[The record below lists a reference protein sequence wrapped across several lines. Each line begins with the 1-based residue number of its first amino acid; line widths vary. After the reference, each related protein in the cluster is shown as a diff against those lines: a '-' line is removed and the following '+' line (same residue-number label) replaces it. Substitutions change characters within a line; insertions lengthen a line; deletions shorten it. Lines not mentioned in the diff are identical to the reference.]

1 MKRFAPHANP
11 ILLPVAGTLNGIG
24 YVFIAR
30 LQDELAGLQAL
41 WTLISVLAF
50 MIILAKGSPV
60 RQYQRYKYSFL
71 FLGFVLLLLPLFPLV
86 GKEIN
91 GARIWVSIGPLN
103 FQPAEFAKI
112 SLAIFFAGY
121 LVERRE
127 ILSITNSKILGISA
141 PEPRHIGPIVFAW
154 FVSLIIMVMEKDLG
168 SSLLFFILFLSLL
181 WIATQ
186 RNIYLL
192 IGSTLFLAGAIFAW
206 GQFSHVQKRVDIW
219 LHPFNDPTGDGYQI
233 VQSAFALAEGGL
245 TGTGLGLGTPER
257 IPAAETD
264 FIFSAIGEEL
274 GLIGT
279 TTILIAFI
287 LIIHNG
293 FRIALNIEK
302 PFEKLL
308 IVGLTALLG
317 FQAFII
323 IAGVIRVLPL
333 TGVTLPFVSYG
344 GSSLLSNWVIL
355 AILLLISNEKN
366 QQQVERKRI

>member
-1 MKRFAPHANP
+1 MKCNKRTVEACLLLVSSTIIVVAYVLASIGRYSSPPANIAPFFAIVVLLFAAAHIAMKRFAPHANP
-11 ILLPVAGTLNGIG
+11 ILLPIAGTLNGIG

-141 PEPRHIGPIVFAW
+141 R
-154 FVSLIIMVMEKDLG
+154 
-168 SSLLFFILFLSLL
+168 
-181 WIATQ
+181 
-186 RNIYLL
+186 
-192 IGSTLFLAGAIFAW
+192 
-206 GQFSHVQKRVDIW
+206 
-219 LHPFNDPTGDGYQI
+219 
-233 VQSAFALAEGGL
+233 
-245 TGTGLGLGTPER
+245 
-257 IPAAETD
+257 
-264 FIFSAIGEEL
+264 
-274 GLIGT
+274 
-279 TTILIAFI
+279 
-287 LIIHNG
+287 
-293 FRIALNIEK
+293 
-302 PFEKLL
+302 
-308 IVGLTALLG
+308 
-317 FQAFII
+317 
-323 IAGVIRVLPL
+323 
-333 TGVTLPFVSYG
+333 
-344 GSSLLSNWVIL
+344 
-355 AILLLISNEKN
+355 
-366 QQQVERKRI
+366 